1 MSEGAS
7 ERTASFTNAL
17 VYQRVFFLADLDF
30 QTRALANLRKF
41 AFVRALLESARAGDR
56 RRRSSVT
63 LDFDAIQIYAKPAEM
78 QKINCSCKMSCDRIF
93 MIKWR
98 NILLADDLIIG
109 RLSSGTLMQKI
120 N

>member
-1 MSEGAS
+1 MHLFTSAYFS
-7 ERTASFTNAL
+7 LQTSFFKLAL
-17 VYQRVFFLADLDF
+17 LVTLE
-30 QTRALANLRKF
+30 NLRSTLVVRVRYWKVSQMTGTSVAPLSRSFLIFKF
-41 AFVRALLESARAGDR
+41 MQSLL
-56 RRRSSVT
+56 
-63 LDFDAIQIYAKPAEM
+63 M
-78 QKINCSCKMSCDRIF
+78 QKINGSCKMSFDRIF

>member
-1 MSEGAS
+1 MQS
-7 ERTASFTNAL
+7 
-17 VYQRVFFLADLDF
+17 
-30 QTRALANLRKF
+30 
-41 AFVRALLESARAGDR
+41 LL
-56 RRRSSVT
+56 
-63 LDFDAIQIYAKPAEM
+63 M
-78 QKINCSCKMSCDRIF
+78 QKINGSCKMSFDRIF

>member
-1 MSEGAS
+1 MHLFTSAYFS
-7 ERTASFTNAL
+7 LQTSFFKLAL
-17 VYQRVFFLADLDF
+17 WLTLE
-30 QTRALANLRKF
+30 NLRLS
-41 AFVRALLESARAGDR
+41 VRYWKVRAGDR

-98 NILLADDLIIG
+98 NILLGDDLIIG
-109 RLSSGTLMQKI
+109 RLSSGTLMQK